1 MILSRNATDDDF
13 ELTYQIKKTSLKP
26 YIEKIWGWN
35 EEVQLDFHIKDFKP
49 EGTKILRDEYGND
62 IGLLSTS
69 EDDTTLHINNIL
81 LRNTAQGNGIGTAV
95 LSDLIEQ
102 AKSGNKRIELQ
113 VFKVNERAKKLYER
127 LGFRVVGQT
136 ELHYQMAITDPR

>member
-13 ELTYQIKKTSLKP
+13 ELTYQIKKTSIKP

-35 EEVQLDFHIKDFKP
+35 EEVQLDIHVKDFKP
-49 EGTKILRDEYGND
+49 EGTKILQDEDGND

-69 EDDTTLHINNIL
+69 EDDTSLYINSIL
-81 LRNTAQGNGIGTAV
+81 LINTAQGNGIGTAV

-102 AKSGNKRIELQ
+102 AKSGNK
-113 VFKVNERAKKLYER
+113 
-127 LGFRVVGQT
+127 
-136 ELHYQMAITDPR
+136 